1 MTEDARSGVKRG
13 GLATGKCQ
21 DLSVAAFSGAA
32 RTVRT
37 KINVTFE
44 KLSRVTGYGPCAQVV
59 SAVYTVC
66 LEV

>member
-1 MTEDARSGVKRG
+1 MLGQ
-13 GLATGKCQ
+13 GLSVADLQQPGRCQ
-21 DLSVAAFSGAA
+21 DLSIAGFSGAA

-44 KLSRVTGYGPCAQVV
+44 KLSRVTGYGPCAHVV

-66 LEV
+66 LQV